1 MYEKCDNNLLTC
13 TAIAYIIN
21 TTDIFT
27 AMDTDYMAIATIL
40 QRLPLLLREAL
51 MFKMFRKAGDSM
63 RKFLLTSGE
72 DVYKN
77 DEYYD
82 EEETYYEDQYE
93 SDPMQDHYSRPAADS
108 RRTSDRAAGR
118 RSFSS
123 KAAEIGYGTSY
134 SASSTGYQ
142 QNHAVATPAIPA
154 AIPAAVI
161 AHPKDIKDATKI
173 CDDIC
178 SGRMVIVDL
187 SKLDSST
194 AQRIADYL
202 GGVVHTLQ
210 GNTSRINQGIFAI
223 SPKDFEVSSHNGE
236 GPIKPYESLRAV
248 K

>member
-1 MYEKCDNNLLTC
+1 
-13 TAIAYIIN
+13 
-21 TTDIFT
+21 
-27 AMDTDYMAIATIL
+27 
-40 QRLPLLLREAL
+40 
-51 MFKMFRKAGDSM
+51 MFRMFRKAGDSM
-63 RKFLLTSGE
+63 RKLLLTSGE

-77 DEYYD
+77 DEYY
-82 EEETYYEDQYE
+82 EEEVYYEDQYE
-93 SDPMQDHYSRPAADS
+93 GDPMYDHYSRPAADS
-108 RRTSDRAAGR
+108 RRTSDRASGR

-134 SASSTGYQ
+134 SSSSQGYQ
-142 QNHAVATPAIPA
+142 QNHTVGVPAIPA

-223 SPKDFEVSSHNGE
+223 SPKDFEISNHSGE